1 MVPKNPR
8 LNKSHWIRLPWLVFA
23 VLLLSACATA
33 RPPVPLG
40 PVPESGLTDGA
51 YQGQAEIFP
60 CMAEVE
66 IVVQDHKLVDVR
78 VLRER
83 SGLGGEAKKIIPGR
97 IVQAQST
104 SVDAVSGATRSSQV
118 IMEAVQNALDKA
130 RN

>member
-1 MVPKNPR
+1 MNTLRFR
-8 LNKSHWIRLPWLVFA
+8 LALPMLA
-23 VLLLSACATA
+23 SLLLIACATA

-40 PVPESGLTDGA
+40 PVPQSGLNDGV
-51 YQGQAEIFP
+51 YQGRAEMFP

-66 IVVQDHKLVDVR
+66 IVILDHRITDVK
-78 VLRER
+78 VVKER
-83 SGLGGEAKKIIPGR
+83 SGLGGKAKQIIPGR

-104 SVDAVSGATRSSQV
+104 SVDAVSGATRSSRV

>member
-1 MVPKNPR
+1 MKN
-8 LNKSHWIRLPWLVFA
+8 HWIRIAWP
-23 VLLLSACATA
+23 LLLGLMLVACATA

-40 PVPESGLTDGA
+40 PVPDSGLADGV
-51 YQGQAEIFP
+51 YQGRAEIFP

-66 IVVQDHKLVDVR
+66 VVVRDNRLVDVR
-78 VLRER
+78 VVKER
-83 SGLGGEAKKIIPGR
+83 TGLGGKAKQIIPGR

-130 RN
+130 RHLR